1 MEPAKKLLSRS
12 VSVNFGFRRH
22 LLMER
27 CSGRVYILRT
37 ERRRAIA
44 TPRETRMLCR
54 VVLGHVLR
62 LASTDFKAHE
72 TIRGTE
78 YTSVLGC
85 ADGSNQ
91 EFVVFDVTQV
101 YPEYIMFYADPRGET
116 PDCTVH

>member
-1 MEPAKKLLSRS
+1 MELRS
-12 VSVNFGFRRH
+12 
-22 LLMER
+22 
-27 CSGRVYILRT
+27 
-37 ERRRAIA
+37 
-44 TPRETRMLCR
+44 RMLCR

-101 YPEYIMFYADPRGET
+101 GINGNDIRCVDGSWS
-116 PDCTVH
+116 

>member
-1 MEPAKKLLSRS
+1 MGVSFRKGFLSILPFGEVKL
-12 VSVNFGFRRH
+12 
-22 LLMER
+22 
-27 CSGRVYILRT
+27 C
-37 ERRRAIA
+37 
-44 TPRETRMLCR
+44 RMLCR

-72 TIRGTE
+72 TIRGSE

-101 YPEYIMFYADPRGET
+101 TGKGTEIRCVDGSWMYLGLDS
-116 PDCTVH
+116 